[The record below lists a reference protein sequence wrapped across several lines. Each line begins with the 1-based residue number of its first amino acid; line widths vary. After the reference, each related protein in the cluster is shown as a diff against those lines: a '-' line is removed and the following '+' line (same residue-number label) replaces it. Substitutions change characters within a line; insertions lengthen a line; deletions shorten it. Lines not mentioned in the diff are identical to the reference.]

1 MTPLNRLFFALLPA
15 PQTRALIAW
24 LRDQRRE
31 IASIVANDRLHGTL
45 GITPDF
51 PDFPDALA
59 QRMLAIGDAVAAEP
73 IDVRLDRLSGSNGSL
88 ALRSARMLR
97 GLGDLGRQLQLPMQR
112 AGILRPAWN
121 FNFHVT
127 LGYRE
132 GRAFTENIDPIAWNC
147 SEFVLIHS
155 LVGRTQHRV
164 LRSWPLVPRQY
175 ALFD

>member
-1 MTPLNRLFFALLPA
+1 MEPLHRLFFAVLPA
-15 PQTRALIAW
+15 PQARAVIAW

-31 IASIVANDRLHGTL
+31 IASIVANDRLHATM

-51 PDFPDALA
+51 STFPDALA
-59 QRMLAIGDAVAAEP
+59 ARLLAIGDAVAAEP
-73 IDVRLDRLSGSNGSL
+73 VDVRLDRLSGSNGSL

-112 AGILRPAWN
+112 AGILRPEWS

-132 GRAFTENIDPIAWNC
+132 GRPFTENIDPIAWNC

-155 LVGRTQHRV
+155 VVGRTQHKV
-164 LRSWPLVPRQY
+164 LRRWPLARRQY
-175 ALFD
+175 GLFD